1 MLGLGTLVARV
12 CSKAHL
18 GSAAALAAVLVWR
31 GVPVE
36 GGGGDSCCS
45 RFLAGMGVV
54 VLDVS
59 RPVLHTD
66 SNLRPRCKLL
76 VGDHTTPQQLG
87 AGRPHRSARNG
98 TPAMHARAVPQRSS
112 SNTTSQMIHPG
123 QNAASADAAG
133 SNAR

>member
-1 MLGLGTLVARV
+1 MSGSRSWARFQCSQLKQFATKKLCLGTLTARV

-45 RFLAGMGVV
+45 RFVAGKGVV

-66 SNLRPRCKLL
+66 SNFRPR
-76 VGDHTTPQQLG
+76 
-87 AGRPHRSARNG
+87 
-98 TPAMHARAVPQRSS
+98 
-112 SNTTSQMIHPG
+112 
-123 QNAASADAAG
+123 
-133 SNAR
+133 